1 MIFLFLNVVFASAFT
16 LILKW
21 VQVRKLEDVYTIGAV
36 NYITAAIA
44 VAPEFFQNPVSIYD
58 PNAIWTGGSMGL
70 CYFIAFF
77 FVVVCIR
84 LIGASASTVVS
95 VLSILLPI
103 TLAAFIWDEVPGA
116 NQVFGIGLA
125 LVSLILIGAR
135 SKRKVDVSNTT
146 NADTEFSKP
155 KPVWLI
161 PLVIG
166 IFFLLCGY
174 SRLAQDTFKHL
185 CDSSQRPT
193 YLFSAFIAAAIPS
206 VILLVY
212 RRKKIKLMEL
222 MLGAGLG
229 LANILQT
236 HFILKSLQY
245 YEGFVVFP
253 VTSAG
258 GILLTTF
265 IAVGLLGER
274 INRAAWIGIGIAVV
288 ALFLLY

>member
-1 MIFLFLNVVFASAFT
+1 MFT

-21 VQVRKLEDVYTIGAV
+21 VQVRKLEDVYTIGAL
-36 NYITAAIA
+36 NYIIAAIA
-44 VAPEFFQNPVSIYD
+44 IAPEFVQNPVSSYD
-58 PNAIWTGGSMGL
+58 LNAVWTGGSMGL

-103 TLAAFIWDEVPGA
+103 TLAAFIWDEIPGR

-125 LVSLILIGAR
+125 LISLVLIGVKFR
-135 SKRKVDVSNTT
+135 SKKSDPPNPTQT
-146 NADTEFSKP
+146 DATEPARNF
-155 KPVWLI
+155 WLV
-161 PLVIG
+161 PLVVG
-166 IFFLLCGY
+166 VFFLLCGY

-185 CDSSQRPT
+185 CDPMHRPT
-193 YLFSAFIAAAIPS
+193 YLFSAFVAAAIPS
-206 VILLVY
+206 IVMLIY
-212 RRKKIKLMEL
+212 RRRRIAPMEWV
-222 MLGAGLG
+222 LGIGLG

-245 YEGFVVFP
+245 FEGFVVFP

-258 GILLTTF
+258 AILLTTL

-274 INRAAWIGIGIAVV
+274 ISRIACLGIAIAVF